1 MPFATPLCYNLNENV
16 CKFFHCKYVHACS
29 YCGHPKSVCLR
40 RTRFMKKER
49 KKYIHQT
56 INVPKLGRALRNHPN
71 RCFVN
76 YLITS
81 LVQGFIAGLSWMP
94 DCSLVCKILLSVL
107 KEPEPQGNDRR
118 LPLTLP
124 LLLKLI
130 SRLREGCFV
139 SCTDLML
146 ESALLTAF

>member
-1 MPFATPLCYNLNENV
+1 
-16 CKFFHCKYVHACS
+16 
-29 YCGHPKSVCLR
+29 
-40 RTRFMKKER
+40 MK

-56 INVPKLGRALRNHPN
+56 VNVPKLGRALRNHPN

-76 YLITS
+76 YLITG

-94 DCSLVCKILLSVL
+94 DYSLVSAL

-130 SRLREGCFV
+130 SRLREGCFG

>member
-1 MPFATPLCYNLNENV
+1 
-16 CKFFHCKYVHACS
+16 
-29 YCGHPKSVCLR
+29 
-40 RTRFMKKER
+40 MKKER
-49 KKYIHQT
+49 KKYIHQPV
-56 INVPKLGRALRNHPN
+56 NVPKLGRALRNHPN

-76 YLITS
+76 YLITG

-94 DCSLVCKILLSVL
+94 DYSLVCKILLSAL
-107 KEPEPQGNDRR
+107 KEPGPQGNDHR

-130 SRLREGCFV
+130 SRLREGCFG
-139 SCTDLML
+139 SCTDFIL